1 MKTLI
6 ILFTLTLVFILI
18 WHFQFIKKEKQRHN
32 YIINSLNT
40 NLNFENEKNTKLVF
54 DKDYNYKLLNFK
66 LNIIKEQVDLI
77 KEISN

>member
-1 MKTLI
+1 METPI
-6 ILFTLTLVFILI
+6 ILFTLTLVFVLI

-40 NLNFENEKNTKLVF
+40 NLNFENEKNTKLIF

-66 LNIIKEQVDLI
+66 LNIIKGQVDLL

>member
-1 MKTLI
+1 METLI

-40 NLNFENEKNTKLVF
+40 NLNFENEKSTKLIF

-66 LNIIKEQVDLI
+66 LNIIKGQVDLL

>member
-1 MKTLI
+1 METLI

-40 NLNFENEKNTKLVF
+40 NLNFENEKITKLIF

-66 LNIIKEQVDLI
+66 LNIIKGQVDLL

>member
-40 NLNFENEKNTKLVF
+40 NLNFENEKSTKLIF

-66 LNIIKEQVDLI
+66 LNIIKEQVDLL

>member
-40 NLNFENEKNTKLVF
+40 NLNFENEKSTKLIF

-66 LNIIKEQVDLI
+66 LNIIKEQVDLL
-77 KEISN
+77 KEI

>member
-1 MKTLI
+1 METLI

-40 NLNFENEKNTKLVF
+40 NLNFENEKSTKLIF

-66 LNIIKEQVDLI
+66 LNIIKGQVDLLT
-77 KEISN
+77 EISN